1 MTFGEKIKEARLAM
15 NLSQTELA
23 QMTGISERSLYTY
36 EQLGTLPRKSNI
48 RKLAEALHI
57 SVSYLLDESETD
69 SQSHIDQDM
78 FILEAKENFGS
89 KGAKEAQE
97 VLGRVNSLFAGGELD
112 EDAKDVFFQAIM
124 SVYVDSKK
132 QHGKSTL
139 RRNTESIK
147 IKSKILK
154 HRICF
159 LCAIRR

>member
-69 SQSHIDQDM
+69 SQRHIDQDM

-89 KGAKEAQE
+89 K
-97 VLGRVNSLFAGGELD
+97 
-112 EDAKDVFFQAIM
+112 DVFFQAIM
-124 SVYVDSKK
+124 SVYMDSKK
-132 QHGKSTL
+132 TAREKYSPKKY
-139 RRNTESIK
+139 R
-147 IKSKILK
+147 K
-154 HRICF
+154 HKDKE
-159 LCAIRR
+159 

>member
-69 SQSHIDQDM
+69 SQSHIDQDGKGKLR
-78 FILEAKENFGS
+78 FKRSKRSSGSVGSCKFSVCRWRIGRGRKRCILPGDY
-89 KGAKEAQE
+89 
-97 VLGRVNSLFAGGELD
+97 VSLYGL
-112 EDAKDVFFQAIM
+112 
-124 SVYVDSKK
+124 
-132 QHGKSTL
+132 
-139 RRNTESIK
+139 
-147 IKSKILK
+147 
-154 HRICF
+154 
-159 LCAIRR
+159 

>member
-89 KGAKEAQE
+89 KGAKRSSGS
-97 VLGRVNSLFAGGELD
+97 VGSCKFSVCRWRIGRGRKRCILPGDYVSLYGL
-112 EDAKDVFFQAIM
+112 
-124 SVYVDSKK
+124 
-132 QHGKSTL
+132 
-139 RRNTESIK
+139 
-147 IKSKILK
+147 
-154 HRICF
+154 
-159 LCAIRR
+159 